1 MVDRVGRDSMMMI
14 EQKFEKMINSE
25 DRNKK
30 MVILKFIGISLLI
43 FGFVLFFLFYSMGV
57 LSSASTSISNYQLI
71 GRRPA
76 LMRNT
81 KLLITEYLLN
91 PSYSPLSSDSIKK
104 INLNLISQFY
114 NLQASLL
121 SISLD
126 KLSTEFNEYNNGDI
140 CSKISQ
146 FSAYSLFNENLNRE

>member
-1 MVDRVGRDSMMMI
+1 MVDKVGRDSMLMI

-30 MVILKFIGISLLI
+30 MVILKFVGISLLI
-43 FGFVLFFLFYSMGV
+43 FGFVLFFLFYSMQV
-57 LSSASTSISNYQLI
+57 LSSASTNISYYQLI

-104 INLNLISQFY
+104 INLNLIS
-114 NLQASLL
+114 
-121 SISLD
+121 
-126 KLSTEFNEYNNGDI
+126 
-140 CSKISQ
+140 
-146 FSAYSLFNENLNRE
+146 

>member
-1 MVDRVGRDSMMMI
+1 MVDKVGRDSMLMI

-30 MVILKFIGISLLI
+30 MVILKFVGISLLI
-43 FGFVLFFLFYSMGV
+43 FGFVLFFLFYSMQV
-57 LSSASTSISNYQLI
+57 LSSASTSISYYQLI

-104 INLNLISQFY
+104 INLNLIS
-114 NLQASLL
+114 
-121 SISLD
+121 
-126 KLSTEFNEYNNGDI
+126 
-140 CSKISQ
+140 
-146 FSAYSLFNENLNRE
+146 